1 MQNAVRSR
9 SVRQGEPSDGFPRAW
24 APTATRVAP
33 KSIAG
38 FQSGLGIGARDYTA
52 GLFLEA
58 RRRRTY

>member
-1 MQNAVRSR
+1 M
-9 SVRQGEPSDGFPRAW
+9 GFLVHGPPRRRALC
-24 APTATRVAP
+24 P

-38 FQSGLGIGARDYTA
+38 FQSGLGGIGGIGARDYTA